1 MARGGA
7 RQPWALSAAGQH
19 SAAQKLYPNAHVGP
33 LLTVNH
39 WLTYADECC
48 ERDWRLELRKGS
60 SDFPKRQLGI
70 SDVEWP
76 ANDPG
81 LADSTSTRLKKGHLA
96 ELNSDLGV
104 ASDGPSK
111 VLTIITAKLDAA
123 DRMLLLACLRIT
135 STVVRR

>member
-1 MARGGA
+1 MLNSALDDGGRGV
-7 RQPWALSAAGQH
+7 LSG
-19 SAAQKLYPNAHVGP
+19 
-33 LLTVNH
+33 
-39 WLTYADECC
+39 
-48 ERDWRLELRKGS
+48 LRKGS

-81 LADSTSTRLKKGHLA
+81 LANSTSTRLKKGHLA

>member
-1 MARGGA
+1 MA
-7 RQPWALSAAGQH
+7 
-19 SAAQKLYPNAHVGP
+19 Y
-33 LLTVNH
+33 
-39 WLTYADECC
+39 
-48 ERDWRLELRKGS
+48 RLERRL
-60 SDFPKRQLGI
+60 
-70 SDVEWP
+70 DVD
-76 ANDPG
+76 A
-81 LADSTSTRLKKGHLA
+81 TKKGHLA